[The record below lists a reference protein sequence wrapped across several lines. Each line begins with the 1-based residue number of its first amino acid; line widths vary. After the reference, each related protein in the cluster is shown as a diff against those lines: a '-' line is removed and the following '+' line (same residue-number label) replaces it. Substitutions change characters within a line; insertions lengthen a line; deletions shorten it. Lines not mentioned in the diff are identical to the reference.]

1 MTFYD
6 DSGESRERGITY
18 HLVPSTVW
26 ESQRHLH
33 EYVPEAFADDGF
45 IHCTNGLVQLLKV
58 ANLFYTADEREFVVL
73 ALNMSSIAPDVRYD
87 DAGNLFPHIYGPL
100 NISAVVAE
108 APVERSADGMFVRF
122 SI

>member
-6 DSGESRERGITY
+6 DSGESRVRGITY

-26 ESQRHLH
+26 ESQRHLS
-33 EYVPEAFADDGF
+33 EYVPEAFAADGF

-58 ANLFYTADEREFVVL
+58 ANLFYTADERKFVVL
-73 ALNMSSIAPDVRYD
+73 ALNVSSIAPDVRYD
-87 DAGNLFPHIYGPL
+87 DAGCLFPHIYGPL

-108 APVERSADGMFVRF
+108 ALVERSADGTYVRF